1 MGDCQA
7 AEKQQPGNMINTQ
20 NSTLAE
26 QASNNNGPKRAKAK
40 EIFLGIDAHLRS
52 NQVARKI
59 DNSAIGAVQNFSF
72 EELLLFAHKQLSL
85 GQKVYAVYEAGP
97 LGYVLYRRL
106 RELGIAAYVSAPE
119 CLEQGKRKFNK
130 LDARKLCSRL
140 YSYVQGDREMMRVV
154 RVPTKQEEQARAQ
167 SRQHDQLLRQRK
179 AIAAEGRSLVLSQG
193 FGMMSGTWWR
203 PRAWAE
209 WSQLLPAWIK
219 EQLELLRPHLE
230 LLDHQIAQRKRALIL
245 SNQEAL
251 PKGFGAQT
259 IVQLDRE
266 IGDWKRFSNRRKV
279 GCFFGFVPREYST
292 GSGQRLGS
300 ITKVGSPRLRSWL
313 IELACRLARFQPNYL
328 PIVQWRQSLCSSNKV
343 IKKKAA
349 VAVARRVAIDIWK
362 MRTGRKTAQ
371 ELGLIVQ
378 THLPHNKN
386 SQPSEPS
393 PQGSTLEPQSF

>member
-1 MGDCQA
+1 M
-7 AEKQQPGNMINTQ
+7 NNNL

-106 RELGIAAYVSAPE
+106 RELGTEAFVSAPE
-119 CLEQGKRKFNK
+119 CLEQGRRKFNK

-140 YSYVQGDREMMRVV
+140 YSYVQGDRQMMRVV
-154 RVPTKQEEQARAQ
+154 RVPTEQEEALRAP
-167 SRQHDQLLRQRK
+167 SRQYDQLVKQRK
-179 AIAAEGRSLVLSQG
+179 AISAQGRSLTLSQG
-193 FGMMSGTWWR
+193 FSSMSHGWWR
-203 PRAWAE
+203 AKPYGQ
-209 WSQLLPAWIK
+209 WSKVLPDWIK
-219 EQLELLRPHLE
+219 SQLELLRPSLE
-230 LLDHQIAQRKRALIL
+230 LLDQQIAQRKKELIQSNDQAL
-245 SNQEAL
+245 A
-251 PKGFGAQT
+251 KGFGAQT
-259 IVQLDRE
+259 MVQMDRE
-266 IGDWKRFSNRRKV
+266 IGDWGRFSNRRKV
-279 GCFFGFVPREYST
+279 ACFFGFVPREYST
-292 GSGQRLGS
+292 GRTQRLGS
-300 ITKVGSPRLRSWL
+300 ITKVGSARLRAKS
-313 IELACRLARFQPNYL
+313 IELVWRLIRFQPNYG

-349 VAVARRVAIDIWK
+349 VVVARRVAIDIWK
-362 MRTGRKTAQ
+362 MRTGRKTAK